1 MEGGEGMNGVS
12 CRNLEEGPRGSP
24 FLSFVE
30 IFHETLIRSNIDQFL
45 GNQAFNEVIRTSVIE
60 EEYYLWSN

>member
-45 GNQAFNEVIRTSVIE
+45 GDQAFNEVIRS
-60 EEYYLWSN
+60 